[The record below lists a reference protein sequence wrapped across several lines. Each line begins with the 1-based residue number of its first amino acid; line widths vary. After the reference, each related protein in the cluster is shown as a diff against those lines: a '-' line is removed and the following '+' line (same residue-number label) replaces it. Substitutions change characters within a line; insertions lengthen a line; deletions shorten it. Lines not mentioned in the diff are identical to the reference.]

1 MNAAIKEH
9 VYPSGHKLQLAQGDI
24 TKETV
29 DIIVNA
35 ANAHLAHGAG
45 VAGAIVRQGGA
56 QIQKESDQWVDAHG
70 PVTHD
75 MPAFTSGGKLACRY
89 VIHAVGPRWGEG
101 DEKVKLK
108 AAVRGSLTRAEQLG
122 VSSIAFPAISTGI
135 FGFPV
140 PLAAQVMLSTIDEY
154 LNTRPTSLLKL
165 IRIVL
170 YDREAL
176 QVFIHTWEQDDHFSA

>member
-1 MNAAIKEH
+1 MNPAVKEH

-24 TKETV
+24 TDEAV
-29 DIIVNA
+29 DAIVNA

-45 VAGAIVRQGGA
+45 VAGAIVRRGGA
-56 QIQKESDQWVDAHG
+56 QIQKESDQWVDVHG
-70 PVTHD
+70 AVTHD
-75 MPAFTSGGKLACRY
+75 KPALTSGGKLACRF

-101 DEKVKLK
+101 DEKTKLK
-108 AAVRGSLTRAEQLG
+108 AAVHGSLIQAEQLE
-122 VSSIAFPAISTGI
+122 VISIAFPAISTGI

-154 LNTRPTSLLKL
+154 LNTHPTSPLKL

-176 QVFIHTWEQDDHFSA
+176 QAFIYTWEQDDHLGA